1 MRQRRDRGSGLHA
14 EAESRQRQAKNCFE
28 ARCSCLEDYITTD
41 CYCLHT
47 LDVAVEWS
55 LKAFSASLP
64 HTVTSMHLVVL
75 YTLETLL
82 RLRRNAFVAVAGQRQ
97 CNFGGIKEQLEG
109 IRKRVPFIG
118 QRWRYRERRESLRS
132 LCKTSGT
139 VVLNENSCENGDSCG

>member
-1 MRQRRDRGSGLHA
+1 MELHQRYHLHVDASVSQTRAMTVEAEARLRQRAACRGRV
-14 EAESRQRQAKNCFE
+14 EAKTGKKNCFE
-28 ARCSCLEDYITTD
+28 TRCSCLEDYITTD

-55 LKAFSASLP
+55 LKAFSVSLS

-109 IRKRVPFIG
+109 IRKRVPFY
-118 QRWRYRERRESLRS
+118 WTTLA
-132 LCKTSGT
+132 L
-139 VVLNENSCENGDSCG
+139 